1 VQARQPVSRQ
11 PQAKKIEY
19 EPVPTNER
27 GREQATPAGLKN
39 VGNTCYFASL
49 IQSLFNL
56 PNIQEKI
63 LNYDYIKQVEV
74 IKNIDYSKEMDH
86 VEKIKMKK
94 SVELIRAL

>member
-1 VQARQPVSRQ
+1 
-11 PQAKKIEY
+11 
-19 EPVPTNER
+19 
-27 GREQATPAGLKN
+27 
-39 VGNTCYFASL
+39 L

>member
-1 VQARQPVSRQ
+1 M
-11 PQAKKIEY
+11 
-19 EPVPTNER
+19 TNAFFLR
-27 GREQATPAGLKN
+27 FSA
-39 VGNTCYFASL
+39 CYFASL

-63 LNYDYIKQVEV
+63 LNFDYVKQVEA
-74 IKNIDYSKEMDH
+74 IKNIDYSKDMDN